1 MNKALMKLVDYV
13 VEQTESSQEKVLA
26 ISHCNC
32 RERAEMVKDAIVK
45 RIPVKDVVLLDTA
58 GVSTMYANDGGII
71 VAI

>member
-1 MNKALMKLVDYV
+1 MKKILNWKKEDFGQASNY
-13 VEQTESSQEKVLA
+13 
-26 ISHCNC
+26 SHPFSTHIHC

>member
-1 MNKALMKLVDYV
+1 
-13 VEQTESSQEKVLA
+13 
-26 ISHCNC
+26 
-32 RERAEMVKDAIVK
+32 MVKDAIVK